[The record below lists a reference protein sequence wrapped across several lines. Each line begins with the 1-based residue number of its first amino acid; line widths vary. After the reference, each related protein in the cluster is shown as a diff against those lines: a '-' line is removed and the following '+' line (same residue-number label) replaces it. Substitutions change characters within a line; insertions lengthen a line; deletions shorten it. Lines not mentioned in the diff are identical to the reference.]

1 MTSIEE
7 LWRQTRDVWQTGLL
21 GYNLGDILIALGIF
35 FAFYLLRGLFV
46 RLLIWVT
53 DRWISRTETKLDD
66 YLRDALA
73 EPLRFVFIVLGI
85 FFAAQYLSFGGE
97 VKTVSDNVT
106 RSLIAYAMFWVF
118 FNAIAPAGMLLH
130 RFDAILTKEMIEW
143 LITGLKWV
151 IIAVGAATILQI
163 WGIQVA
169 PIIAG
174 LGLFGVAVALGAQD
188 LFKNLIGGLSILIE
202 KRFRIGDWI
211 KVDGIVE
218 GTVEH
223 IGFRSTRVR
232 RFDKSPVYVPNN
244 DLSDAAVTNFSQMT
258 YRRIYWTIGVE
269 YRTTAEQL
277 RTIREGIADY
287 LKSSDDFASYADVP
301 QFVRIDSFGPS
312 SIDILVY
319 CFTKTTVW
327 AEWLEAK
334 ERLAFK
340 IKEIVEG
347 AGTGFAFPSQSIY
360 VESLPGPSAEPFVPP
375 SNDQKTAKTG
385 QA

>member
-277 RTIREGIADY
+277 RTIREAIADY